1 MRMPRFLDWIR
12 ANTSRPVRR
21 AVVGTVGGSVVLAG
35 VAMLVLPG
43 PGVAAILL
51 GIGILALEFEIARQW
66 MVALRESAERGA
78 ARARVPRSVLWIL
91 PAAGIGLTV
100 AMGVVPAMYAVVHGS
115 GTWEVVRKPA
125 FGWEWSWAT
134 YDGLQAAAG
143 RDAEAAEILARCRQ
157 RPVSPGAAAPDAP
170 PPAP

>member
-1 MRMPRFLDWIR
+1 MVARTGTYPCMRMPRFLDWIR

-21 AVVGTVGGSVVLAG
+21 AVAGVAGGSVVLAG

-51 GIGILALEFEIARQW
+51 GIGILALEFEIAREW
-66 MVALRESAERGA
+66 VVALRGRVERGA

-91 PAAGIGLTV
+91 PVAGIGLTV
-100 AMGVVPAMYAVVHGS
+100 AMGVLPAMYAVVHGG

-134 YDGLQAAAG
+134 YDGLRAAAPA
-143 RDAEAAEILARCRQ
+143 DPEAAGILARCAQ
-157 RPVSPGAAAPDAP
+157 RPAPGT
-170 PPAP
+170 

>member
-1 MRMPRFLDWIR
+1 MPRFLDWIR

-51 GIGILALEFEIARQW
+51 GFGILALEFEIARQW
-66 MVALRESAERGA
+66 VVALRERVERGA

-91 PAAGIGLTV
+91 PAMGIGLTV
-100 AMGVVPAMYAVVHGS
+100 AVGVVPAMYAVVHGG
-115 GTWEVVRKPA
+115 GTWEVVRKPT

-134 YDGLQAAAG
+134 YDGLRGAAVSDPEAAG
-143 RDAEAAEILARCRQ
+143 ILARCRQ
-157 RPVSPGAAAPDAP
+157 RPAS
-170 PPAP
+170 

>member
-1 MRMPRFLDWIR
+1 MVARTGTYPCMRMPRFLDWIR

-21 AVVGTVGGSVVLAG
+21 AVVGVAGGSVVLAG

-51 GIGILALEFEIARQW
+51 GIGILALEFEIAREW
-66 MVALRESAERGA
+66 VVALRARVERGA
-78 ARARVPRSVLWIL
+78 ARARVPRCVLWIL
-91 PAAGIGLTV
+91 PVAGIGLTV
-100 AMGVVPAMYAVVHGS
+100 AMGVLPAMYAVVHGG

-134 YDGLQAAAG
+134 YDGLRAAAPA
-143 RDAEAAEILARCRQ
+143 DPEAAGILARCAQ
-157 RPVSPGAAAPDAP
+157 RPAPGT
-170 PPAP
+170 